1 MHRLSHVPAA
11 AFIDAA
17 MPALRLGSPALLLA
31 ARRPGPRPPP
41 WLRFGGGGGGAR
53 RGMLCS
59 AEAARRGGD
68 EETEDERRV
77 GRAAAERRLRGGSGN
92 AAVGSVELLAIP
104 GVGPRN
110 LRKLVDKGFD
120 GVAQLKQLYRDK
132 VCLLLFRNILFCE
145 SEVIF
150 RTYLSLACEMF
161 VLYWLYIGRLHLK

>member
-17 MPALRLGSPALLLA
+17 MPALRLGSPTLLLA
-31 ARRPGPRPPP
+31 ANRPGPRLPP
-41 WLRFGGGGGGAR
+41 WLRFGGGGGAR
-53 RGMLCS
+53 RGLLCS

-77 GRAAAERRLRGGSGN
+77 GRAATERRLRGGSGN

-150 RTYLSLACEMF
+150 RTYHASACKMF